1 MLIIERFQVAQQCKR
16 SACRFKGQN
25 VHDFKRISNG
35 DDVSNYSDETRTAIE
50 NYLSVFKNICINTK
64 GFPDAANDILEIK

>member
-1 MLIIERFQVAQQCKR
+1 MELWFI
-16 SACRFKGQN
+16 GWLQN
-25 VHDFKRISNG
+25 YLFLRNDVKNKQKKEYKRISNG

-50 NYLSVFKNICINTK
+50 NYISVFKNICLNTK